1 VRIFI
6 FSTFLFLFFACSQG
20 PSVAT
25 RGEAVIEERQPQLF
39 VLLKRVTGTASI
51 TMTQEF
57 TIKAPEGHY
66 AMQPSRLLVGE
77 LADASGYSIRGP
89 SRSWRLRANERLS
102 IYPKQAQ
109 GTITVGQRDYNGA
122 LHVSMHQGRLLLIN
136 EIAIEAYLR
145 GVVPNEIPSRHA
157 EAAAAIRAQAI
168 AARTY
173 ALKRMQ
179 LRSGNPFHLYATQRD
194 QVYFGRQNLSAH
206 ADAAIAATTGQ
217 ILVYADAV
225 IDAMYH
231 STSGGIS
238 EDYAAVWGD
247 SSRQYLPV
255 KPDVLGESLS
265 EASPYFDWQWLL
277 PARLLAARINAEGI
291 PLAAVAREG
300 EVSIQITDRT
310 DGLRVSA
317 LHLRS
322 DSHELTISGKDIR
335 RFLRNRDGV
344 YLPSRLFSVSA
355 ADTTFILT
363 GRGFGHGVG
372 MSQYSALRL
381 AELGYDEKQILGFYY
396 PGAAL
401 EKRW

>member
-1 VRIFI
+1 
-6 FSTFLFLFFACSQG
+6 
-20 PSVAT
+20 
-25 RGEAVIEERQPQLF
+25 
-39 VLLKRVTGTASI
+39 
-51 TMTQEF
+51 
-57 TIKAPEGHY
+57 
-66 AMQPSRLLVGE
+66 
-77 LADASGYSIRGP
+77 
-89 SRSWRLRANERLS
+89 
-102 IYPKQAQ
+102 
-109 GTITVGQRDYNGA
+109 
-122 LHVSMHQGRLLLIN
+122 
-136 EIAIEAYLR
+136 
-145 GVVPNEIPSRHA
+145 
-157 EAAAAIRAQAI
+157 
-168 AARTY
+168 
-173 ALKRMQ
+173 MQ